1 MSSFPRP
8 SDVITEENLLIG
20 MPFVEFALKN
30 SNGTYDPY
38 RNLGIIDAA
47 EIQKTLDPQEL
58 RSSQS
63 GTSVLVRE
71 LVRQFDAQLQVQMFN
86 FEPANMRLLFG
97 ASTATTVVAGTPT
110 VTGDP
115 FNLTDDN
122 QDFLDLTE
130 QLLDEPITSVSCDT
144 ITLEEVGT
152 QATGGQAANF
162 GETLGDFALDWKI
175 EDATVDVTSY
185 IETSAAGV
193 ANDRTADLV
202 GGNPPT
208 PAATKIGINDTA
220 VANSGQI
227 IYPATEAPADGT
239 SITVTYEPQWAFVE
253 NTDFVVDYKQGRVR
267 MLVDFDGAT
276 DELKSFQPMEATYDH
291 TEVAHTKLDAF
302 TNFEFQGKARV
313 RLLTD
318 VGINMVWAI
327 PKTNIRL
334 TDDAFAFSK
343 DNPGL
348 GTLLINLLDNGGTYP
363 YGIIEVYE
371 ETP

>member
-1 MSSFPRP
+1 MSAFPRP
-8 SDVITEENLLIG
+8 SDVITEEFLLIG

-30 SNGTYDPY
+30 ANGTYDPY

-47 EIQKTLDPQEL
+47 EIQKTLNPQEL

-63 GTSVLVRE
+63 GLSVLVRE
-71 LVRQFDAQLQVQMFN
+71 LVQQFDSKLQVQMFN

-97 ASTATTVVAGTPT
+97 ASSPTTVASGTPT

-130 QLLDEPITSVSCDT
+130 QLVVEPITGVSAEL

-152 QATGGQAANF
+152 QAVGGQVAGF
-162 GETLGDFALDWKI
+162 GETLGDFALDWKVEVVGDI
-175 EDATVDVTSY
+175 SSY
-185 IETSAAGV
+185 IETTSAGV
-193 ANDRTADLV
+193 QTERVTDLIF
-202 GGNPPT
+202 GNPPVPIT
-208 PAATKIGINDTA
+208 TEIGVNVGA
-220 VANSGQI
+220 VANSGQLL
-227 IYPATEAPADGT
+227 YFATEAPADGV
-239 SITVTYEPQWAFVE
+239 SITVTYEPSWTFVE

-267 MLVDFDGAT
+267 MLVDFDGAS
-276 DELKSFQPMEATYDH
+276 DELMSFQPMEATYDH
-291 TEVAHTKLDAF
+291 TEVAHTKLDVF

-363 YGIIEVYE
+363 YGIMEVYE